1 MSTQRLPLMEI
12 ENDLSST
19 LVVGGERRKSG
30 RAVKVPEKFVPD
42 LPSSAIRSTN
52 AKRKRSDEDGE
63 DDTSEEEEVELEVE
77 AEGEAEED
85 DEDDELEEE
94 SAGEEEL
101 REARRKSRT
110 SKKPA
115 AKKPKINGAT
125 SHARVSA
132 VRLPNRPKKA
142 KKVVIADSNA
152 GGLYADVYTSG
163 QSSDEVVSNFL
174 EKYAQDGPGAVAE
187 LINFVL
193 KSAGCDL
200 QITEDDINDS
210 DNVNGRIAD
219 LQEEHQTQNISDY
232 PLISR
237 AKNSHAFRA
246 SFLDFFHTLNR
257 TMDAS
262 GALYDEDEPLMESI
276 FHWMASM
283 SSSNLRPFRHTATAV
298 ALTIATSTCQ
308 IAKEQIE
315 TAAKTLRQLEG
326 EKRNKRPNKG
336 RLAEFEK
343 KVRDGEGKKEILEE
357 RLKDIFD
364 TIWVHRYR
372 DVDPKIRTEC
382 IEALGLWIHTLPGYW
397 FDGQYLRYLG
407 WMLTDAAPTMRLE
420 VVKQLERITKNSN
433 NIPRMGTFIERF
445 RPRIIEIATRDSDAA
460 VRSNAVD
467 LVNLLRKAGMLEP
480 DDIDVIGKLIFDSEP
495 KVRKAVVAFFVEN
508 VKDVFDEKIEEL
520 GGEDALEEILT
531 VENDDYDSPRASWIK
546 LKCLAEVLQN
556 YDVSDQEEMPDKIE
570 QATADRYLDLSGG
583 ESRFTL
589 AAQALYEKMPE
600 LKEWEVLA
608 GYLLHDHSSNPKGK
622 GTNRALKDSFKP
634 EETEEIILLE
644 TLNAV
649 VKLNLNQL
657 AEPDKSK
664 DKSKKRNARAESAEI
679 KETTARHLADIIP
692 RLLKKFGAH
701 PKTATAVLRL
711 EHSLNLGV
719 FQELRQDSTGYAKL
733 LDEISAQFSGHADKN
748 VLTEASAAILHARS
762 YEELEEVT
770 ESKLQTLWEDTTNIL
785 QNINKAGEVSVR
797 GAFRDSILVELSTNL
812 AKVEKLASISNCVEV
827 LEAEINSET
836 PSPISIILDVVAR
849 GQLEEAN
856 PDIDAQEDEIVI
868 SAIGSAMF
876 YFMWKVHSLTRFIS
890 SGEDVPDVDID
901 SLRDCQETFIQNLLA
916 ALSSRGTLDPVR
928 LLATGT
934 LLDLHVLFATLRPQ
948 ATTAGQKEPKI
959 QPEHIQSLFKQI
971 TPEAQ
976 SELISI
982 FDHAEKHFAKKA
994 KKRLEEPDEDEAPE
1008 DEPEDSEDEDEDV
1021 TENERQS
1028 ETLKAEQ
1035 QLCELTGK
1043 LVLAI
1048 LAKVIDASEPTRGKL
1063 RKRLERNRARLGH
1076 NFKEVIAYLDEP
1088 KDKAKKIKSKA
1099 QSAVAV
1105 AQAKKEVIRMEL
1117 EDEDVEEEEEDD
1129 DPFADAEPEEGTRA
1143 DLKRR
1148 ELIEDVSGDEQGE
1161 GEGEENGAAED
1172 DEDEDMLGD

>member
-1 MSTQRLPLMEI
+1 
-12 ENDLSST
+12 
-19 LVVGGERRKSG
+19 
-30 RAVKVPEKFVPD
+30 
-42 LPSSAIRSTN
+42 
-52 AKRKRSDEDGE
+52 
-63 DDTSEEEEVELEVE
+63 
-77 AEGEAEED
+77 
-85 DEDDELEEE
+85 
-94 SAGEEEL
+94 
-101 REARRKSRT
+101 
-110 SKKPA
+110 
-115 AKKPKINGAT
+115 
-125 SHARVSA
+125 
-132 VRLPNRPKKA
+132 
-142 KKVVIADSNA
+142 
-152 GGLYADVYTSG
+152 
-163 QSSDEVVSNFL
+163 
-174 EKYAQDGPGAVAE
+174 
-187 LINFVL
+187 
-193 KSAGCDL
+193 
-200 QITEDDINDS
+200 
-210 DNVNGRIAD
+210 
-219 LQEEHQTQNISDY
+219 
-232 PLISR
+232 
-237 AKNSHAFRA
+237 
-246 SFLDFFHTLNR
+246 
-257 TMDAS
+257 MDAS

-315 TAAKTLRQLEG
+315 IAAKTLRQLEG
-326 EKRNKRPNKG
+326 EKKNKRPNKG

-364 TIWVHRYR
+364 TIWVHRYL
-372 DVDPKIRTEC
+372 DVDPKIRIEC

-397 FDGQYLRYLG
+397 FDGAYLRYLG
-407 WMLTDAAPTMRLE
+407 WMLTDAAPNMRLE
-420 VVKQLERITKNSN
+420 VVKQLERIMKNSS

-467 LVNLLRKAGMLEP
+467 LVDILRKGGMLEP

-508 VKDVFDEKIEEL
+508 VKDLFDEKIEEL

-531 VENDDYDSPRASWIK
+531 VDDDDYDSPRASWIK

-556 YDVSDQEEMPDKIE
+556 YDVSDQDEMPSQLE
-570 QATADRYLDLSGG
+570 QATAERYLDVSGG

-622 GTNRALKDSFKP
+622 GTNRALKESFQP
-634 EETEEIILLE
+634 DEAEEIILLE

-649 VKLNLNQL
+649 VKFNLNQL
-657 AEPDKSK
+657 AEPDKAR
-664 DKSKKRNARAESAEI
+664 DKSKKRNARADSAEI

-733 LDEISAQFSGHADKN
+733 LDEISAQFTGHADKN

-770 ESKLQTLWEDTTNIL
+770 ESKVQTLWEDTTNIL

-797 GAFRDSILVELSTNL
+797 GAFTDSILVELSTNL
-812 AKVEKLASISNCVEV
+812 AKVEKLASISNCVEI
-827 LEAEINSET
+827 LEAETNSET

-849 GQLEEAN
+849 GQLDEAN

-868 SAIGSAMF
+868 SAIRSAMF
-876 YFMWKVHSLTRFIS
+876 YFMWKVHALTRSIS
-890 SGEDVPDVDID
+890 AGEEISDVDID
-901 SLRDCQETFIQNLLA
+901 SLKDCQETFIQNLVA
-916 ALSSRGTLDPVR
+916 ALSSRSTLDPVR

-934 LLDLHVLFATLRPQ
+934 LLDLHILFATLRPQ
-948 ATTAGQKEPKI
+948 ATAAGQKEP
-959 QPEHIQSLFKQI
+959 QNQHIQSLSKQI
-971 TPEAQ
+971 T
-976 SELISI
+976 SEVQTELTSI
-982 FDHAEKHFAKKA
+982 FDHAEKHYAKKA
-994 KKRLEEPDEDEAPE
+994 KKRLEEPDEDEMPE
-1008 DEPEDSEDEDEDV
+1008 DEPEDSEDEDEDA

-1028 ETLKAEQ
+1028 ENLKAEQ

-1043 LVLAI
+1043 LILAI
-1048 LAKVIDASEPTRGKL
+1048 LAKVIDASGPMKGKL
-1063 RKRLERNRARLGH
+1063 RKRIERNRTRLGH
-1076 NFKEVIAYLDEP
+1076 NFKEVVAYLDEP
-1088 KDKAKKIKSKA
+1088 KEKVKKSHKSKA
-1099 QSAVAV
+1099 QQAAAAAAKA
-1105 AQAKKEVIRMEL
+1105 AQKEVIRLEL
-1117 EDEDVEEEEEDD
+1117 EDEDVDEEEEDD

-1148 ELIEDVSGDEQGE
+1148 ELIDDVSGDEE
-1161 GEGEENGAAED
+1161 GDEEGDAEENGGVGDD

>member
-1 MSTQRLPLMEI
+1 MNTQRLPLMEI
-12 ENDLSST
+12 ENDVSST
-19 LVVGGERRKSG
+19 PVVSGRRKSG
-30 RAVKVPEKFVPD
+30 RAVKAPEKFVPD

-52 AKRKRSDEDGE
+52 AKRKRSDEEGE
-63 DDTSEEEEVELEVE
+63 DDASEEEEVEVE
-77 AEGEAEED
+77 EE

-101 REARRKSRT
+101 REARRKAKT

-115 AKKPKINGAT
+115 AKKPKINGTA
-125 SHARVSA
+125 SHARAPA

-142 KKVVIADSNA
+142 KTVVIADEDA
-152 GGLYADVYTSG
+152 DGLYADVYTSG
-163 QSSDEVVSNFL
+163 RPSDEIVSSFL
-174 EKYAQDGPGAVAE
+174 EKYAQNGPGAVAE

-200 QITEDDINDS
+200 VINEDDVNDA
-210 DNVNGRIAD
+210 DNVNGKIAD
-219 LQEEHQTQNISDY
+219 LQDEHQAQNISDY

-237 AKNSHAFRA
+237 VKNSHAFRT
-246 SFLDFFHTLNR
+246 SFLDFFDSLNK
-257 TMDAS
+257 TMNAS

-308 IAKEQIE
+308 VAKEQIE
-315 TAAKTLRQLEG
+315 IAARTLRQLEG
-326 EKRNKRPNKG
+326 EKKNKRPNKG
-336 RLAEFEK
+336 RLADFER
-343 KVRDGEGKKEILEE
+343 KVREGEGKKEILEE

-407 WMLTDAAPTMRLE
+407 WMLTDSASSMRLE
-420 VVKQLERITKNSN
+420 VVKQLQRILKNSSN
-433 NIPRMGTFIERF
+433 VSRMGTFIERF

-467 LVNLLRKAGMLEP
+467 LVDILRKGGMLEP

-508 VKDVFDEKIEEL
+508 VKDVFDEKIEQL

-531 VENDDYDSPRASWIK
+531 VDDDDYDSPRASWIK

-556 YDVSDQEEMPDKIE
+556 YDISDEDEMPNQMD
-570 QATADRYLDLSGG
+570 QATIEHYLDLSGG

-589 AAQALYEKMPE
+589 AAQALYEKMSE

-622 GTNRALKDSFKP
+622 GTNRALKECFKP

-657 AEPDKSK
+657 SEPEKSRDKN
-664 DKSKKRNARAESAEI
+664 KKRNARAESAEI

-719 FQELRQDSTGYAKL
+719 FQELRQGSTGYAKL
-733 LDEISAQFSGHADKN
+733 LDEITAQFSGHADKN

-762 YEELEEVT
+762 YEEFEDVT

-785 QNINKAGEVSVR
+785 QNINKAGAISVR
-797 GAFRDSILVELSTNL
+797 GDFTDSILVELSTNL
-812 AKVEKLASISNCVEV
+812 SKVEKLASISNCVEI
-827 LEAEINSET
+827 LEAEVDSQT

-849 GQLEEAN
+849 GQLEESN

-868 SAIGSAMF
+868 SAIRSAMF
-876 YFMWKVHSLTRFIS
+876 YFMWKVHSLTRSIS
-890 SGEDVPDVDID
+890 SGEEIPDADID
-901 SLRDCQETFIQNLLA
+901 SLKDCQETFNQNLVA

-948 ATTAGQKEPKI
+948 ATAVGQKDPQNQSENL
-959 QPEHIQSLFKQI
+959 QSLFKQI
-971 TPEAQ
+971 SPEAQ
-976 SELISI
+976 TELTSI
-982 FDHAEKHFAKKA
+982 FDHAEKHYAKKA
-994 KKRLEEPDEDEAPE
+994 KKRLEEPDDDEAPE
-1008 DEPEDSEDEDEDV
+1008 DEPEDSDDEDEEI

-1043 LVLAI
+1043 LILAI
-1048 LAKVIDASEPTRGKL
+1048 LAKVIDASGPMKGKL
-1063 RKRLERNRARLGH
+1063 RKRIERNRTRLGH
-1076 NFKEVIAYLDEP
+1076 NFKEVVAYLDEP
-1088 KDKAKKIKSKA
+1088 KEKVKKSHKSKA
-1099 QSAVAV
+1099 QQAAAEAA
-1105 AQAKKEVIRMEL
+1105 AQAKKETLRLEL
-1117 EDEDVEEEEEDD
+1117 EDEDEEEEEDD
-1129 DPFADAEPEEGTRA
+1129 DPFADAEPEEGSRE
-1143 DLKRR
+1143 DLKKR
-1148 ELIEDVSGDEQGE
+1148 ELIEDVSGDEEEVE
-1161 GEGEENGAAED
+1161 GEGDGDAEENGDVPEE

>member
-1 MSTQRLPLMEI
+1 MEI
-12 ENDLSST
+12 ENHVSST
-19 LVVGGERRKSG
+19 PVAGGRRKSG

-42 LPSSAIRSTN
+42 LPSSAVRSTN
-52 AKRKRSDEDGE
+52 AKRKRPDEEGE
-63 DDTSEEEEVELEVE
+63 DDASEEEEVE
-77 AEGEAEED
+77 AEDE
-85 DEDDELEEE
+85 DEDDEPEEE

-101 REARRKSRT
+101 REARRKART
-110 SKKPA
+110 SKKPAAKKPA
-115 AKKPKINGAT
+115 AKKPKINGTA
-125 SHARVSA
+125 SHARAPA
-132 VRLPNRPKKA
+132 VRLPNRPEKA
-142 KKVVIADSNA
+142 KKVVIADDNA
-152 GGLYADVYTSG
+152 EGLYADVYTSG
-163 QSSDEVVSNFL
+163 ESSDEIVSNFL
-174 EKYAQDGPGAVAE
+174 EKYAQNGPGAVAE

-200 QITEDDINDS
+200 QVTEDDINDTE
-210 DNVNGRIAD
+210 NVNGKIAD
-219 LQEEHQTQNISDY
+219 LQQEHQTQNISDY

-246 SFLDFFHTLNR
+246 SFLDFFHSLNR

-298 ALTIATSTCQ
+298 ALAIATSTCQ

-315 TAAKTLRQLEG
+315 IAAKTLRQLEG
-326 EKRNKRPNKG
+326 EKKNKRPNKG
-336 RLAEFEK
+336 RLSEFEK

-382 IEALGLWIHTLPGYW
+382 IESLGLWIHTLPGHW
-397 FDGQYLRYLG
+397 FDGSYLRYFG
-407 WMLTDAAPTMRLE
+407 WMLTDASPTMRLE
-420 VVKQLERITKNSN
+420 VVKQLERIMKNSS
-433 NIPRMGTFIERF
+433 NIGRMGTFIERF
-445 RPRIIEIATRDSDAA
+445 RPRIIEIATRDSDSA
-460 VRSNAVD
+460 VRSHAVD
-467 LVNLLRKAGMLEP
+467 LVDLLRKGGMLDP

-495 KVRKAVVAFFVEN
+495 KVRKAVVSFFVEN
-508 VKDVFDEKIEEL
+508 VKDVFDAKIEEL

-531 VENDDYDSPRASWIK
+531 VEDDDYDSPRASWIK

-556 YDVSDQEEMPDKIE
+556 YDVSDEDEMPSQIE
-570 QATADRYLDLSGG
+570 QVTVERYLDLSRG

-608 GYLLHDHSSNPKGK
+608 GYLLHDHSSNPKNK
-622 GTNRALKDSFKP
+622 GTNRALKESFKP

-770 ESKLQTLWEDTTNIL
+770 ESKLQTLWEDTTYIL

-797 GAFRDSILVELSTNL
+797 GAFTDSILVELSTNL

-827 LEAEINSET
+827 LETEIDIET

-868 SAIGSAMF
+868 SAIRSAMF
-876 YFMWKVHSLTRFIS
+876 YFMWKVHSLTRSIS
-890 SGEDVPDVDID
+890 SGEEIPDVDID
-901 SLRDCQETFIQNLLA
+901 SLKDCQETFIQNLVA

-948 ATTAGQKEPKI
+948 TTTAG
-959 QPEHIQSLFKQI
+959 HLQSLFKQI
-971 TPEAQ
+971 TPEVQ
-976 SELISI
+976 IELTSI
-982 FDHAEKHFAKKA
+982 FDHAEKHYAKKA

-1008 DEPEDSEDEDEDV
+1008 DEPEDSEDEDEDA

-1028 ETLKAEQ
+1028 DTLKAEQ

-1043 LVLAI
+1043 LILAL
-1048 LAKVIDASEPTRGKL
+1048 LAKVIDASEPMKGKL
-1063 RKRLERNRARLGH
+1063 RKRIERNRARLGH
-1076 NFKEVIAYLDEP
+1076 NFKEVLAYLDEP
-1088 KDKAKKIKSKA
+1088 KEKEKAKKSKSKV
-1099 QSAVAV
+1099 QSAAAV
-1105 AQAKKEVIRMEL
+1105 AQAKKDAIRMEL
-1117 EDEDVEEEEEDD
+1117 ELELELEEENVDEEEEDD
-1129 DPFADAEPEEGTRA
+1129 DPFADEEPEDGTKA

-1148 ELIEDVSGDEQGE
+1148 ELIEDVSGDEDEEGDGE
-1161 GEGEENGAAED
+1161 AGENGGAA
-1172 DEDEDMLGD
+1172 DEDEDQDMLGD

>member
-1 MSTQRLPLMEI
+1 MEI
-12 ENDLSST
+12 ENDVSST
-19 LVVGGERRKSG
+19 PVVGGRRKSG
-30 RAVKVPEKFVPD
+30 RAVRAPEKFVPEF
-42 LPSSAIRSTN
+42 PSSAIRSTN
-52 AKRKRSDEDGE
+52 AKRKRSEEEDEGEGE
-63 DDTSEEEEVELEVE
+63 DDASEEEEID
-77 AEGEAEED
+77 AEED
-85 DEDDELEEE
+85 EDDDLNEE

-101 REARRKSRT
+101 KEARRKAKT
-110 SKKPA
+110 AKKPV
-115 AKKPKINGAT
+115 AKKPKINGTA
-125 SHARVSA
+125 SHARVPA

-142 KKVVIADSNA
+142 KKVVLADDNA
-152 GGLYADVYTSG
+152 EGLYADVYMSG
-163 QSSDEVVSNFL
+163 QSSDDIVSAFL
-174 EKYAQDGPGAVAE
+174 EKYAQNGPGAMAE
-187 LINFVL
+187 LINFIL

-200 QITEDDINDS
+200 QVTEDDINDS

-219 LQEEHQTQNISDY
+219 LQQEHQAQNISDY

-237 AKNSHAFRA
+237 AKNSHAFRT
-246 SFLDFFHTLNR
+246 SFLDFFHSLNR

-262 GALYDEDEPLMESI
+262 GALYDEDEPLIENI

-315 TAAKTLRQLEG
+315 IAAKTLRQLEG
-326 EKRNKRPNKG
+326 EKKNKRPNKG

-343 KVRDGEGKKEILEE
+343 KVREGEGKKEILEE
-357 RLKDIFD
+357 RLKDIFE

-372 DVDPKIRTEC
+372 DVDPKIRAEC
-382 IEALGLWIHTLPGYW
+382 MESLGLWIHTLPGYW
-397 FDGQYLRYLG
+397 FDGAYIRYFG
-407 WMLTDAAPTMRLE
+407 WMLTDAASSMRLE
-420 VVKQLERITKNSN
+420 VVKQLERIMKNSA
-433 NIPRMGTFIERF
+433 NIGRMGTFIERF

-460 VRSNAVD
+460 VRSHAVD
-467 LVNLLRKAGMLEP
+467 LVDLLRKAGMLEP

-495 KVRKAVVAFFVEN
+495 KVRKAVVSFFVEN

-531 VENDDYDSPRASWIK
+531 VESDDYDSPRASWIK
-546 LKCLAEVLQN
+546 LKCLAGVLQN
-556 YDVSDQEEMPDKIE
+556 YDVSDQDEMPNQIDQGTVE
-570 QATADRYLDLSGG
+570 RYLDLSGG

-622 GTNRALKDSFKP
+622 GADRALKESFKP

-649 VKLNLNQL
+649 VKLNLNQV
-657 AEPDKSK
+657 AEPDRSK
-664 DKSKKRNARAESAEI
+664 DKGKKRNARAESAEI

-733 LDEISAQFSGHADKN
+733 LDEISAQFSGHADQN

-785 QNINKAGEVSVR
+785 QNINRAGEVSVR
-797 GAFRDSILVELSTNL
+797 GAFTDSILTELSTNL
-812 AKVEKLASISNCVEV
+812 AKIEKLASISNCVEI
-827 LEAEINSET
+827 LEVETNSET
-836 PSPISIILDVVAR
+836 PSPISIILEIVAR
-849 GQLEEAN
+849 GQLDEAN

-868 SAIGSAMF
+868 SAIRSAMF
-876 YFMWKVHSLTRFIS
+876 YFMWKVHSLTRSIS
-890 SGEDVPDVDID
+890 SGDEIPNIEID
-901 SLRDCQETFIQNLLA
+901 ALRDCQETFIQNLLA

-948 ATTAGQKEPKI
+948 ATTAGQKDPKNY
-959 QPEHIQSLFKQI
+959 PENIQSLFKQI

-976 SELISI
+976 TELTSI
-982 FDHAEKHFAKKA
+982 FDHAEKHYAKKA
-994 KKRLEEPDEDEAPE
+994 KKRLEVPDDDEAPE
-1008 DEPEDSEDEDEDV
+1008 DAPEDSEDEDEDA

-1028 ETLKAEQ
+1028 ETLKAEK

-1043 LVLAI
+1043 LILAI
-1048 LAKVIDASEPTRGKL
+1048 LAKVIDASGPMKGRL
-1063 RKRLERNRARLGH
+1063 RRRIERNRTRLGH
-1076 NFKEVIAYLDEP
+1076 NYKEVVAYLDEP
-1088 KDKAKKIKSKA
+1088 KEKAKKNKGKA
-1099 QSAVAV
+1099 QSAATVS
-1105 AQAKKEVIRMEL
+1105 QAKKDAIRMEL
-1117 EDEDVEEEEEDD
+1117 EEEDVDDVEEEDD
-1129 DPFADAEPEEGTRA
+1129 DPFADAEPEEGTRE

-1148 ELIEDVSGDEQGE
+1148 ELIDDVSGDEEEEDEEEEAEPG
-1161 GEGEENGAAED
+1161 ENGGAVEE

>member
-1 MSTQRLPLMEI
+1 MNTQRLPLMEI
-12 ENDLSST
+12 ENDVSST
-19 LVVGGERRKSG
+19 PVVPGRRKSG
-30 RAVKVPEKFVPD
+30 RAVKAPEKFVPD
-42 LPSSAIRSTN
+42 LPSSAVRSTN
-52 AKRKRSDEDGE
+52 AKRKRSDEEAE
-63 DDTSEEEEVELEVE
+63 DDASEEEEVE
-77 AEGEAEED
+77 AEEE

-101 REARRKSRT
+101 KEARRKART

-115 AKKPKINGAT
+115 AKKPKINGTA
-125 SHARVSA
+125 SHARAPA

-142 KKVVIADSNA
+142 KTVVVADEDA
-152 GGLYADVYTSG
+152 EGLYADVYTSG
-163 QSSDEVVSNFL
+163 RPSDEVVSTFL
-174 EKYAQDGPGAVAE
+174 EKYAQNGPAAVAE

-200 QITEDDINDS
+200 LVTEDDINDA
-210 DNVNGRIAD
+210 DNVNGKITD
-219 LQEEHQTQNISDY
+219 LQEEHQAQNISDY

-237 AKNSHAFRA
+237 AKNSHAFRT
-246 SFLDFFHTLNR
+246 SFLDFFDSLNK
-257 TMDAS
+257 TMNAS
-262 GALYDEDEPLMESI
+262 GALYDEDEPLIESI

-315 TAAKTLRQLEG
+315 IAARTLRQLEG
-326 EKRNKRPNKG
+326 EKKNKRPNKG
-336 RLAEFEK
+336 RLADFER
-343 KVRDGEGKKEILEE
+343 KVREGEGKKEILEE

-382 IEALGLWIHTLPGYW
+382 IEALGLWIHTLP
-397 FDGQYLRYLG
+397 DS
-407 WMLTDAAPTMRLE
+407 ASTMRLE
-420 VVKQLERITKNSN
+420 VVKQLERILKNSSN
-433 NIPRMGTFIERF
+433 VSRMGTFIERF

-467 LVNLLRKAGMLEP
+467 LVDILRKGGMLEP

-508 VKDVFDEKIEEL
+508 VKDVFDEKIEQL

-531 VENDDYDSPRASWIK
+531 VDDDDYDSPRASWIK

-556 YDVSDQEEMPDKIE
+556 YDISDEDEMPSQVD
-570 QATADRYLDLSGG
+570 QATIEHYLDLSGG

-589 AAQALYEKMPE
+589 AAHALYEKMPE

-622 GTNRALKDSFKP
+622 GTNRALKECFKP

-657 AEPDKSK
+657 SEPEKSRDKN
-664 DKSKKRNARAESAEI
+664 KKRNARAESAEI

-719 FQELRQDSTGYAKL
+719 FQELRQGSTGYAKL
-733 LDEISAQFSGHADKN
+733 LDEITAQFSGHADKN

-762 YEELEEVT
+762 YEEFEDVT

-785 QNINKAGEVSVR
+785 QNINKAGEISVR
-797 GAFRDSILVELSTNL
+797 GDFTDSILVELSTNL
-812 AKVEKLASISNCVEV
+812 SKIEKLATSF
-827 LEAEINSET
+827 
-836 PSPISIILDVVAR
+836 LDVVAR
-849 GQLEEAN
+849 GQLEESN

-868 SAIGSAMF
+868 SAIRSAMF
-876 YFMWKVHSLTRFIS
+876 YFMWKIVKRPSFK
-890 SGEDVPDVDID
+890 
-901 SLRDCQETFIQNLLA
+901 NLVA

-948 ATTAGQKEPKI
+948 ATVIGQNDPQNQSENL
-959 QPEHIQSLFKQI
+959 QSLFKQI
-971 TPEAQ
+971 SPEAQ
-976 SELISI
+976 TELTSI
-982 FDHAEKHFAKKA
+982 FDHAEKHYAKKA
-994 KKRLEEPDEDEAPE
+994 KKRLEEPDDDEAPE
-1008 DEPEDSEDEDEDV
+1008 DEPEDSDDEDEEI

-1028 ETLKAEQ
+1028 ETFKAEQ

-1043 LVLAI
+1043 LILAI
-1048 LAKVIDASEPTRGKL
+1048 LAKVIDASGPMKGKL
-1063 RKRLERNRARLGH
+1063 RKRIERNRNRLGH
-1076 NFKEVIAYLDEP
+1076 NFKEVVAYLDEP
-1088 KDKAKKIKSKA
+1088 KEKVKKSHKSKA
-1099 QSAVAV
+1099 QQAAAEAA
-1105 AQAKKEVIRMEL
+1105 AQAKKEAIRLEF
-1117 EDEDVEEEEEDD
+1117 EDEEEEEEEDD
-1129 DPFADAEPEEGTRA
+1129 DPFADAEPEEGSRE

-1148 ELIEDVSGDEQGE
+1148 ELIEDVSGDEEVE
-1161 GEGEENGAAED
+1161 GEGDAEENGDVADE

>member
-12 ENDLSST
+12 ENDVSST
-19 LVVGGERRKSG
+19 PVAAGRRKSG
-30 RAVKVPEKFVPD
+30 RAVKAPEKFVPD

-52 AKRKRSDEDGE
+52 AKRKRSDEEGE
-63 DDTSEEEEVELEVE
+63 DDASEEEEVELE
-77 AEGEAEED
+77 EEE
-85 DEDDELEEE
+85 EDDELEEE

-101 REARRKSRT
+101 KEARRKART

-115 AKKPKINGAT
+115 AKKPKINGT
-125 SHARVSA
+125 VPHARAPA
-132 VRLPNRPKKA
+132 VRLPNRPKTA
-142 KKVVIADSNA
+142 KKVVMADDNTE
-152 GGLYADVYTSG
+152 GLYADVYTSG
-163 QSSDEVVSNFL
+163 QSSDEVVSKFL
-174 EKYAQDGPGAVAE
+174 EKYAQNGPGAVAE

-200 QITEDDINDS
+200 QVTEDDINDS
-210 DNVNGRIAD
+210 DNVNGKISD

-246 SFLDFFHTLNR
+246 SFLDFFDSLNR

-315 TAAKTLRQLEG
+315 IAAKTLRQLEG

-372 DVDPKIRTEC
+372 DVDPKIRIEC
-382 IEALGLWIHTLPGYW
+382 IEAIGLWIHTLPSYW

-407 WMLTDAAPTMRLE
+407 WMLTDAASTMRLE
-420 VVKQLERITKNSN
+420 VVKQLIRIMKNSS
-433 NIPRMGTFIERF
+433 NIPRLGTFIERF

-467 LVNLLRKAGMLEP
+467 LVDILRKGGMLEP

-508 VKDVFDEKIEEL
+508 VKDVFEEKIEEL

-531 VENDDYDSPRASWIK
+531 VDDDDYDSPRASWIK

-556 YDVSDQEEMPDKIE
+556 YDVSDQDEMPNQIE
-570 QATADRYLDLSGG
+570 QATVERYLDFSGG

-622 GTNRALKDSFKP
+622 GTNRALKETFKP
-634 EETEEIILLE
+634 EEAEEIILLE
-644 TLNAV
+644 ILNAV

-657 AEPDKSK
+657 GEPDKSR

-701 PKTATAVLRL
+701 PITATAVLRL

-762 YEELEEVT
+762 YEELEDVT
-770 ESKLQTLWEDTTNIL
+770 ESKLQTLWEDTTSIL

-797 GAFRDSILVELSTNL
+797 GDFTDSILVELSTTL
-812 AKVEKLASISNCVEV
+812 AKVEKLASISNCVEI
-827 LEAEINSET
+827 LEAETDSET

-868 SAIGSAMF
+868 SAIRSAMF
-876 YFMWKVHSLTRFIS
+876 YFMWKVHSLTRSIA
-890 SGEDVPDVDID
+890 SGEEISDNDID
-901 SLRDCQETFIQNLLA
+901 SLKDCQETFIQNLVT
-916 ALSSRGTLDPVR
+916 ALSSRSTLDPVR
-928 LLATGT
+928 LLATGA

-948 ATTAGQKEPKI
+948 ATATGRKDPQD
-959 QPEHIQSLFKQI
+959 QHEHVQSLFKEI

-976 SELISI
+976 TELTSI
-982 FDHAEKHFAKKA
+982 FDHAEKHFAKKT
-994 KKRLEEPDEDEAPE
+994 KRRLEEPDDDEAPE
-1008 DEPEDSEDEDEDV
+1008 DEPEDSEDEDEDS

-1028 ETLKAEQ
+1028 EILKAEQ

-1043 LVLAI
+1043 LILAI
-1048 LAKVIDASEPTRGKL
+1048 LARVIDASGPVKGKL
-1063 RKRLERNRARLGH
+1063 CKRIERNRARLGH
-1076 NFKEVIAYLDEP
+1076 NFKEVVAYLDEP
-1088 KDKAKKIKSKA
+1088 KEKAKKNKTKA
-1099 QSAVAV
+1099 QLVAAA
-1105 AQAKKEVIRMEL
+1105 AQAKKEALRMEL

-1148 ELIEDVSGDEQGE
+1148 ELIEDVSGDEE
-1161 GEGEENGAAED
+1161 GEAEVEENGDAADE

>member
-1 MSTQRLPLMEI
+1 MEI
-12 ENDLSST
+12 QNDVSGPPIESD
-19 LVVGGERRKSG
+19 RRKSE
-30 RAVKVPEKFVPD
+30 RAVKAPEKFVPE
-42 LPSSAIRSTN
+42 LPSSAIRSKS
-52 AKRKRSDEDGE
+52 AKRKRSDEEGE
-63 DDTSEEEEVELEVE
+63 DDASEEEEVE
-77 AEGEAEED
+77 AEEEDD
-85 DEDDELEEE
+85 DEDDDDEEE

-101 REARRKSRT
+101 REARRKART

-115 AKKPKINGAT
+115 AKKPKINGTASQAT
-125 SHARVSA
+125 VPA

-142 KKVVIADSNA
+142 TKVVIADGHA
-152 GGLYADVYTSG
+152 EGLYADVYTSG
-163 QSSDEVVSNFL
+163 QSSDDIVAKFL
-174 EKYAQDGPGAVAE
+174 EKYAQNGPGSVAE

-200 QITEDDINDS
+200 QVTGDDINDS
-210 DNVNGRIAD
+210 DNVNGRISD
-219 LQEEHQTQNISDY
+219 LQEEHQTQKIADY

-246 SFLDFFHTLNR
+246 SFLDFFNSLTR

-262 GALYDEDEPLMESI
+262 GALYDEDEPLMENI

-298 ALTIATSTCQ
+298 ALTIATATCQ
-308 IAKEQIE
+308 IAKEQLEI
-315 TAAKTLRQLEG
+315 AAKTLRQLEG
-326 EKRNKRPNKG
+326 EKKNKRPNKG
-336 RLAEFEK
+336 RIGEFEK
-343 KVRDGEGKKEILEE
+343 KLREGEGKKEILEE
-357 RLKDIFD
+357 RLKDIFE

-397 FDGQYLRYLG
+397 FDGTYIRYFG

-420 VVKQLERITKNSN
+420 VVKQLQRIMKNASN
-433 NIPRMGTFIERF
+433 IGRMGTFIERF

-460 VRSNAVD
+460 IRSNAID
-467 LVNLLRKAGMLEP
+467 LVDSLRNAGMLEP

-495 KVRKAVVAFFVEN
+495 KVRKAVVPFFVEN
-508 VKDVFDEKIEEL
+508 VKDVFDEKVEEL

-556 YDVSDQEEMPDKIE
+556 YDASDKDEMHSEIE
-570 QATADRYLDLSGG
+570 QATFDRYLDVSGG

-589 AAQALYEKMPE
+589 AAQALYDKMPE

-608 GYLLHDHSSNPKGK
+608 GYLLRDHSFNPKGK
-622 GTNRALKDSFKP
+622 GTNRALKESFKP

-644 TLNAV
+644 ILNAV
-649 VKLNLNQL
+649 VKLNLNQV
-657 AEPDKSK
+657 AETDKLK
-664 DKSKKRNARAESAEI
+664 DKSRKRNARAESAEI

-733 LDEISAQFSGHADKN
+733 LDEITAQFSGHADKN

-785 QNINKAGEVSVR
+785 QNINKAGVVSAR
-797 GAFRDSILVELSTNL
+797 GAFTDSILTELSTNL
-812 AKVEKLASISNCVEV
+812 AKVEKLASISNCVEI
-827 LEAEINSET
+827 LEVETNSET
-836 PSPISIILDVVAR
+836 PSPICIILDIIAR
-849 GQLEEAN
+849 GQVEEAN
-856 PDIDAQEDEIVI
+856 PDIDALEDEIVI
-868 SAIGSAMF
+868 SAIRSAMF
-876 YFMWKVHSLTRFIS
+876 YFMWKVHSLTRSIS
-890 SGEDVPDVDID
+890 SGDEIPDIDID

-916 ALSSRGTLDPVR
+916 ALSSRSTLDSVR

-934 LLDLHVLFATLRPQ
+934 LLDLHILFATLRPQ
-948 ATTAGQKEPKI
+948 AAAAGQKDPKN
-959 QPEHIQSLFKQI
+959 QSEHIQSLSKQI

-976 SELISI
+976 TELTSI
-982 FDHAEKHFAKKA
+982 FDHAEKNYAKKA
-994 KKRLEEPDEDEAPE
+994 KKRLEVPDDDEAPE

-1021 TENERQS
+1021 TESERQG
-1028 ETLKAEQ
+1028 EILKAEQ

-1043 LVLAI
+1043 LILAI
-1048 LAKVIDASEPTRGKL
+1048 LARVIDASEPMKGKL
-1063 RKRLERNRARLGH
+1063 RRRIERNRLRLGQ
-1076 NFKEVIAYLDEP
+1076 NFKEVVAYLDEP
-1088 KDKAKKIKSKA
+1088 KEKAKKNKSKA
-1099 QSAVAV
+1099 RPAAAVLP
-1105 AQAKKEVIRMEL
+1105 AKKDAVRVEL
-1117 EDEDVEEEEEDD
+1117 EEEEDANEEKEDD
-1129 DPFADAEPEEGTRA
+1129 DPFADAEPEEGTRE

-1148 ELIEDVSGDEQGE
+1148 ELIDDVSGDEEAE
-1161 GEGEENGAAED
+1161 GEAEENGGAVEE